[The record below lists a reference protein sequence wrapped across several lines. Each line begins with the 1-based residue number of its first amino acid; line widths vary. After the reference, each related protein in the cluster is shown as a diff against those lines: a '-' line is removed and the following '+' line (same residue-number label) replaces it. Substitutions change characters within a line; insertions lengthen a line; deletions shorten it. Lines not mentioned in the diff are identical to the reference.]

1 MCVFVSFGSVSKSAH
16 TGARTQGL
24 RLIGATLYRLSYA
37 SDTEAT
43 DTMAEWSKAGDSSS
57 LIFGC
62 AGSNP
67 ARVTFVLVYDH
78 TAAALIAQAKVSA
91 AGIEPATL

>member
-1 MCVFVSFGSVSKSAH
+1 
-16 TGARTQGL
+16 
-24 RLIGATLYRLSYA
+24 
-37 SDTEAT
+37 
-43 DTMAEWSKAGDSSS
+43 MAEWSKAGDSSS

-78 TAAALIAQAKVSA
+78 TAAALMIAQAKVSA